1 HYCVVFF
8 SSRRRHTRFSRD
20 WSSDVCSSDL
30 PRQRAQGVDGRR
42 GVQPRELSHCE
53 PPAEGRT
60 RRGGIQHQQDLL
72 VRAGPADARDRDAR
86 ARAARRT
93 GRRPRGARLARR
105 LPVCAGRADLC
116 GHQRDP
122 AQHHRRARARSA
134 EILTRSSI
142 VDFTFTEDQIALR
155 DSVSRFLMNE
165 AAPELL
171 REIWET
177 AGGRSP
183 DLRAKIAAQG
193 VTGLSVPEAYG
204 GLGMGD
210 VDWALITEELGYYA
224 IPDSLSDTAYVAA
237 G

>member
-1 HYCVVFF
+1 
-8 SSRRRHTRFSRD
+8 
-20 WSSDVCSSDL
+20 
-30 PRQRAQGVDGRR
+30 
-42 GVQPRELSHCE
+42 
-53 PPAEGRT
+53 
-60 RRGGIQHQQDLL
+60 
-72 VRAGPADARDRDAR
+72 
-86 ARAARRT
+86 RT

-237 G
+237 GLLCALPEECAALREQWLPKIADGSARIAIGHPVNPWVADGQIANLMFDF